1 MLIKLLWQIIG
12 LVLAAVVSLYII
24 CLNYYFSDGEMDDDG
39 FFMGEINGRRG
50 LVPSNFLT
58 DVPSGYIFMDQ
69 NQQGSSAFPYSTQST
84 RSQPSSNQ
92 QPRILGTQRRW

>member
-1 MLIKLLWQIIG
+1 MGYPLFFLLEGVHSNKTIKSIFFL
-12 LVLAAVVSLYII
+12 
-24 CLNYYFSDGEMDDDG
+24 DGEMDDDG
-39 FFMGEINGRRG
+39 FFMGELNGRRG

-69 NQQGSSAFPYSTQST
+69 NQQGFPYASN
-84 RSQPSSNQ
+84 RPSNQ

>member
-1 MLIKLLWQIIG
+1 
-12 LVLAAVVSLYII
+12 
-24 CLNYYFSDGEMDDDG
+24 MDDDG

-58 DVPSGYIFMDQ
+58 DVPPGYIFMDQ
-69 NQQGSSAFPYSTQST
+69 SPNVIRSST
-84 RSQPSSNQ
+84 SN